1 MSEIKSEKAYY
12 IIHSNYPK
20 YPCEG
25 GDVGEIC
32 YETDDTVTCIDAAEQ
47 AIVQAESDAR
57 DRAIRAFIKSCP
69 QCLDMDGNRKCM
81 VYGREQTGCVA
92 NECNDVQTFLKA
104 YDNE

>member
-1 MSEIKSEKAYY
+1 MIKSEKAYD

-25 GDVGEIC
+25 GDVGDIC

-57 DRAIRAFIKSCP
+57 DRAIRAFQKSCEHY
-69 QCLDMDGNRKCM
+69 CDEFGL
-81 VYGREQTGCVA
+81 
-92 NECNDVQTFLKA
+92 CNDIEKTCDIGCDNSVQFLKA